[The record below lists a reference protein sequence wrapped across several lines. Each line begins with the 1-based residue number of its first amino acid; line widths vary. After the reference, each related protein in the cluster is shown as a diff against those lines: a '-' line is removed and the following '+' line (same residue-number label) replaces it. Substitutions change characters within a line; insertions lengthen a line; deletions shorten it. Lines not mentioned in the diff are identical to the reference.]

1 MPGKCLLEKMFTRI
15 ISLVSKTECYFCFYL
30 QKEIWLILEHQKF
43 ELHGTICTWISFS
56 LKKIN
61 TPLQLL
67 KLLEFSDVGALDTK
81 ES

>member
-1 MPGKCLLEKMFTRI
+1 M
-15 ISLVSKTECYFCFYL
+15 
-30 QKEIWLILEHQKF
+30 
-43 ELHGTICTWISFS
+43 ELFAHGFLFS